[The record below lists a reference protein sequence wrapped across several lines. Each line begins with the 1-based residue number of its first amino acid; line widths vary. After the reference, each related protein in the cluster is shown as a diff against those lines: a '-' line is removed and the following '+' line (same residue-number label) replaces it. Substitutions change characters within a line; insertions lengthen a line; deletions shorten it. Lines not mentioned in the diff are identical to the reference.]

1 MKINI
6 GSSTANNILHER
18 YEPQTHLSKAQKR
31 IELTSAKLLESN
43 KILQDKLKEAETKL
57 KEVEES
63 KQNSD
68 AKLLVVQEEFK
79 IVHKEMEASQAR
91 LQPLQEK
98 IKRLELHIEHSWN
111 ISCKQI
117 CSEKEIGRGG
127 YGTVSIGQLK
137 VAVKQL
143 HHLIMS
149 PEMIE
154 LMHREINIM
163 SKLCHPNL
171 LQFVAAAFDHPSGNP
186 LIITELMDMSLRDA
200 YKKKLLTNRVREKL
214 AIMKDAAAGLDYLH
228 CLPDP
233 IIHRDIS
240 SANVLLA
247 SKGTGK
253 WVAKISDFGSAK
265 LAKYAVTQAPGAL
278 IYGAPEALQA
288 VAAQEPSEQTV
299 KMDVYSFGV
308 MLCEVMTEQLPLTQ
322 EVFHSM
328 LQEVEKTLPS
338 VYDLIGQ
345 CTEKDYKQRP
355 SMSMV
360 IGVLEKLY

>member
-1 MKINI
+1 M
-6 GSSTANNILHER
+6 
-18 YEPQTHLSKAQKR
+18 SKAQ
-31 IELTSAKLLESN
+31 LLESN
-43 KILQDKLKEAETKL
+43 KILILQDKLKEAETKL
-57 KEVEES
+57 KEAEAKLKDAQES
-63 KQNSD
+63 KD
-68 AKLLVVQEEFK
+68 AELLVVQEEFK

-98 IKRLELHIEHSWN
+98 IKRLEQLHIEHSWN

-200 YKKKLLTNRVREKL
+200 YEKKLLTNRVREKL
-214 AIMKDAAAGLDYLH
+214 AIMRDAAAGLDYLH

-233 IIHRDIS
+233 IIHRDVS

-265 LAKYAVTQAPGAL
+265 LAKHAVTQAPGAL
-278 IYGAPEALQA
+278 IYGAPEAFQA